1 MLLSEFKNILKQSA
15 PLHFALENGE
25 AIPAH
30 FHITEAG
37 LVHKHF
43 IDCGG
48 TVRKESRISFQIW
61 YANDTDHRLE
71 PSKLLQ
77 IIDIAEKE
85 LPLEDFPVEIEYQ
98 QNTIGR
104 FKLSYQTNQF
114 VLENTFTDC
123 LASDK
128 CGIPADKLKVNLS
141 TLGQESACCAPNS
154 GCCN

>member
-15 PLHFALENGE
+15 HLNFSLDNGE

-71 PSKLLQ
+71 ASKLLQ
-77 IIDIAEKE
+77 IIDIAEKQ
-85 LPLEDFPVEIEYQ
+85 LLLEDFPVEIEYQ

-104 FKLSYQTNQF
+104 FKLSYQSNQF
-114 VLENTFTDC
+114 VLENIFTDC

-128 CGIPADKLKVNLS
+128 CGIPVDKMKVNLS
-141 TLGQESACCAPNS
+141 TLRQESACCTPNS